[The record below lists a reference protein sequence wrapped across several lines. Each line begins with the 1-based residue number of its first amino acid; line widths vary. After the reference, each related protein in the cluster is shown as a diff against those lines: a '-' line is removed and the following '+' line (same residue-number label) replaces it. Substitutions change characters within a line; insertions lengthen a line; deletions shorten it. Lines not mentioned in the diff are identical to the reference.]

1 VTALPTASL
10 AAPEPLG
17 PAARSTPLS
26 AVDVAW
32 LRMDEPDNLMH
43 IHGVIVL
50 EGSPSRDQVAQLL
63 ERRLLL
69 LPRFRQRIATD
80 GGRPVWTDDDAFDIA
95 HHVIDDPLA
104 EPGGDAELAA
114 KIEEHLDR
122 PFDRARPLWEFRLFR
137 GYHGGDTAVFAK
149 IHHAIGDG
157 VAMMVVLLAMTD
169 MTRAGPAT
177 VAIAGGG
184 ESEAANPFVE
194 LFRRPVRELSEVK
207 AAAEHWL
214 PEMLR
219 LMQAPVEAYAR
230 AHPIVKGIGSAHA
243 LARLVGR
250 WNDPQTKFKGELTVH
265 KRVAWTDRVP
275 LETVK
280 TASRALGATLNDFL
294 NTAMAG
300 ALRRYLARDGAP
312 PEGLQFRCAMP
323 VNLRPFEEMA
333 DLGNRFGLIFLS
345 LPLGISDPLA
355 RLEAMRRRSNALKRS
370 AEPLVVFRVLDLI
383 GRLPMA
389 AHRLVVSIF
398 QAKATAVF
406 TNVPGPRETLW
417 LAGMPV
423 RDIFFWVPQAGRLGL
438 GVSIFSYAG
447 GVRMGVGTDAGL
459 VPDPGHIIDG
469 FHEELDALL
478 ALAGRGTA

>member
-10 AAPEPLG
+10 AAPEPLA

-50 EGSPSRDQVAQLL
+50 EGSPSREEVARIL
-63 ERRLLL
+63 EQRLLL
-69 LPRFRQRIATD
+69 LPRFRQRIAAD
-80 GGRPVWTDDDAFDIA
+80 GPRLVWTDDPGFDIA
-95 HHVIDDPLA
+95 RHVIDDPLA

-137 GYHGGDTAVFAK
+137 GYHGSDTAVFAK

-169 MTRAGPAT
+169 MTRGGPPT
-177 VAIAGGG
+177 VAVAGA
-184 ESEAANPFVE
+184 EEPAANPFVE
-194 LFRRPVRELSEVK
+194 LFRRPARELGEAV
-207 AAAEHWL
+207 AAAERWM
-214 PEMLR
+214 PETLR
-219 LMQAPVEAYAR
+219 LMRAPVEAYGR
-230 AHPIVKGIGSAHA
+230 VHPIVKGIGSAHA

-250 WNDPQTKFKGELTVH
+250 WNDPKTKFKGELTVH
-265 KRVAWTDRVP
+265 KRVAWTDRLP
-275 LETVK
+275 LDTAK
-280 TASRALGATLNDFL
+280 SASRALGATLNDFL

-312 PEGLQFRCAMP
+312 PESLAFRCAMP
-323 VNLRPFEEMA
+323 VNLRPLEELA

-345 LPLGISDPLA
+345 LPVGIADPLA

-370 AEPLVVFRVLDLI
+370 AEPLVVFRVLDWI

-417 LAGMPV
+417 LAGLPV

-459 VPDPGHIIDG
+459 VPDPDHIVDG

-478 ALAGRGTA
+478 ALAGRGAA